1 MKFSMLPQVF
11 AQMFKKP
18 FTNKFPAKYI
28 PSSTTKFL
36 EDVDSGK
43 AEIIPPIETP
53 EGFRGKIVYD
63 RDKCIGKWSDK
74 DINGNALLSGN
85 TVVYKPSKLVPA
97 IGQFIA
103 KLFHE
108 IDLPRGV
115 FNMVQGDA
123 AIGSQLAGLPQ
134 VDGVLFTGS
143 YPAGKRILQA
153 TADQFHKLVA
163 LQLGRVG

>member
-36 EDVDSGK
+36 GDVGGGK

-63 RDKCIGKWSDK
+63 KDKCIGCKLCIKVCPSDAIEFKPDEKKVKFYLARCVFCAQCNDICPVNCLSMSNEFLLADTDKYSK
-74 DINGNALLSGN
+74 DLI
-85 TVVYKPSKLVPA
+85 V
-97 IGQFIA
+97 
-103 KLFHE
+103 E
-108 IDLPRGV
+108 
-115 FNMVQGDA
+115 
-123 AIGSQLAGLPQ
+123 
-134 VDGVLFTGS
+134 
-143 YPAGKRILQA
+143 
-153 TADQFHKLVA
+153 
-163 LQLGRVG
+163 